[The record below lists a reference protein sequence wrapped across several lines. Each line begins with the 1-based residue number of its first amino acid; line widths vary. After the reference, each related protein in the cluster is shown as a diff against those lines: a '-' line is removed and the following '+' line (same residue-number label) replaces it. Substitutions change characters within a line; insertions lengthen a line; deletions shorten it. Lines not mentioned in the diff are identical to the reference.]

1 MTKRKVSKQ
10 RIEQISSVI
19 AQGISTELSDYIP
32 LNDKEIGFAVLRIL
46 DKAYNK
52 VYDLITDGNKVP
64 TAEDFNQF
72 SIELPKVKSWICLE
86 RYYYIFINTLIN
98 QYVDIKIEHLKAANE
113 IPNETLSDFMYKTVF
128 GTMTGV
134 QLIKSTLQNVVR
146 KNLEI
151 HLMKSA
157 GIKTDVNGLEI

>member
-32 LNDKEIGFAVLRIL
+32 LNDKEIGFTVLRIL
-46 DKAYNK
+46 DKTYNK
-52 VYDLITDGNKVP
+52 VYNLITDESKVP

-72 SIELPKVKSWICLE
+72 SIELPKVKGWVCLE

>member
-32 LNDKEIGFAVLRIL
+32 LNDKEIGFTVLRIL
-46 DKAYNK
+46 DKTYNK
-52 VYDLITDGNKVP
+52 VYNLITDESKVP

-72 SIELPKVKSWICLE
+72 SIELPKVKGWVCLE

-146 KNLEI
+146 NNLEI

>member
-52 VYDLITDGNKVP
+52 VYDLITDENKVP
-64 TAEDFNQF
+64 TSEDFNQF
-72 SIELPKVKSWICLE
+72 SIELPKVKGWICLE

-98 QYVDIKIEHLKAANE
+98 QYVDIKIEHLKTANE

>member
-1 MTKRKVSKQ
+1 MTKRKISKQ

-46 DKAYNK
+46 DKTYNK
-52 VYDLITDGNKVP
+52 IYNLITDKNKVP

-72 SIELPKVKSWICLE
+72 SIELPKVKGWVCLE
-86 RYYYIFINTLIN
+86 RYYCVFINILIN
-98 QYVDIKIEHLKAANE
+98 QYVDVKIEHLKASNE
-113 IPNETLSDFMYKTVF
+113 IPNETLSNFMYKTVS

-134 QLIKSTLQNVVR
+134 QLIKSTLQHLVR

-151 HLMKSA
+151 HLMKAS
-157 GIKTDVNGLEI
+157 GIKTDINGIEI